1 MFVFCSNCIT
11 FAPPLEKS
19 PIVKGYRRQD
29 KLHRNMKVMK
39 FGGTSVGSVKSILSL
54 KEIVEAEARTQPV
67 IVVVSALDG
76 ITDKLIATSQ
86 MAKQGDEHYRE
97 EFDAMVKR
105 HHQMI
110 DTIITD
116 DKKRV
121 DLFNNVDQ
129 LFDQLKSIFYGVY
142 LIHDLSKK
150 TEDTIVSYGERL
162 SSHIVAAMVKN
173 GIRMNSRD
181 FIRTEKKMGKH
192 VIDADLTTQLVKETF
207 KELNEKTIYVVP
219 GFIARDRDTHETT
232 NLGRGGSDYTASIL
246 AAVLNAEVL
255 EIWTD
260 VDGFMTA
267 DPKVIKSAYTI
278 NELSYVEAMELCNFG
293 AKVIYPPTIYPVCVK
308 NIPIKVKNTF
318 NPEHP
323 GTLIK
328 ETIDDD
334 NKPIKG
340 ISSIKGTTLITVTG
354 LSMVGVIG
362 VNRRIFTTL
371 ANKGISVFM
380 VSQASS
386 ENSTSIGVRDEDAD
400 AAAEALNAEFAK
412 EIETG
417 AMYPM
422 QVESGL
428 ATIAIVGENMKQTPG
443 IAGKLFGTLGR
454 SGISVI
460 ACAQGASETNIS
472 FVVDGR
478 FLRKSLNVLHDSFFL
493 SEYKVLNLFI
503 CGIGTV
509 GGMLLEQIRTQQQFL
524 MQSRRLKLNVVGISD
539 VDNFVLDRDGI
550 DLDNYEKILRAGFPA
565 NTEHM
570 KEEIVK
576 MNIFNSVFVDC
587 TASRQIAMLY
597 QTFLEHNISV
607 VAANKIAAS
616 SDYDSYLK
624 LKQTARD
631 RGVWFRYETNVG
643 AGLPIIGTIN
653 DLCNSGDKIL
663 KIEAIL
669 SGTLNFIF
677 NEIAADVPFSETV
690 RRAKEQRYSEPDPRI
705 DLSGTDVIRKLVILT
720 REAGYKVEQD
730 DVEKHLFVPNDYF
743 EGSLDDFWKRLP
755 ELDADFE
762 ARRQKLEAENKRW
775 RFVATMENGKTNV
788 ALKEV
793 PYGHP
798 FYGLEG
804 SNNIVLLTT
813 ERYKEYP
820 MLIQGYGA
828 GAAVTAAGVFANIMS
843 IANI

>member
-1 MFVFCSNCIT
+1 
-11 FAPPLEKS
+11 
-19 PIVKGYRRQD
+19 
-29 KLHRNMKVMK
+29 MKVMK

-54 KEIVEAEARTQPV
+54 KKIVETEARTQPV
-67 IVVVSALDG
+67 VVVVSALDG
-76 ITDKLIATSQ
+76 ITDKLIATSK

-97 EFDAMVKR
+97 EFDAMVTR

-110 DTIITD
+110 EAIIQD
-116 DKKRV
+116 EKKRI
-121 DLFNNVDQ
+121 DLFNNIDQ
-129 LFDQLKSIFYGVY
+129 LFEQLKSIYFGVF

-150 TEDTIVSYGERL
+150 TEDAIVSYGERL

-173 GIRMNSRD
+173 GVRMNSRD
-181 FIRTEKKMGKH
+181 FIRTQKKQGKH
-192 VIDADLTTQLVKETF
+192 VIDADLTTELVKENF
-207 KELNEKTIYVVP
+207 KDLNDKTIYVVP
-219 GFIARDRDTHETT
+219 GFIARDRDSHETT
-232 NLGRGGSDYTASIL
+232 NLGRGGSDYTASII

-267 DPKVIKSAYTI
+267 DPKVIKTAYTI
-278 NELSYVEAMELCNFG
+278 NELSYIEAMELCNFG

-308 NIPIKVKNTF
+308 NIPIRVKNTF

-328 ETIDDD
+328 AKIDNDQ
-334 NKPIKG
+334 KPIKG

-386 ENSTSIGVRDEDAD
+386 ENSTSIGVRDEDAA

-417 AMYPM
+417 AMFPM

-472 FVVDGR
+472 FVVDGK

-493 SEYKVLNLFI
+493 SEYKVLNIFI

-550 DLDNYEKILRAGFPA
+550 DLDNYEKILRAGFAA

-570 KEEIVK
+570 RDEIVK

-587 TASRQIAMLY
+587 TASKQIAQLY

-616 SDYDSYLK
+616 SDYESYLK

>member
-1 MFVFCSNCIT
+1 
-11 FAPPLEKS
+11 
-19 PIVKGYRRQD
+19 
-29 KLHRNMKVMK
+29 MKVLK

-54 KEIVEAEARTQPV
+54 KKIVEAEARTQPV
-67 IVVVSALDG
+67 VVVVSALGG
-76 ITDKLIATSQ
+76 ITDKLISTSQ
-86 MAKQGDEHYRE
+86 LALKGDDKWRE
-97 EFDAMVKR
+97 EFDAMVTR

-121 DLFNNVDQ
+121 DLFNKVDQ
-129 LFDQLKSIFYGVY
+129 LFDQLKSIYYGVF

-162 SSHIVAAMVKN
+162 SSNIVATMIK
-173 GIRMNSRD
+173 GGKRMNSRD
-181 FIRTEKKMGKH
+181 FIRTEKKNGKH
-192 VIDADLTTQLVKETF
+192 RLAAELTNQLVREAF
-207 KELNEKTIYVVP
+207 KVMPDVAVVP
-219 GFIARDRDTHETT
+219 GFISRDKDTGETT
-232 NLGRGGSDYTASIL
+232 NLGRGGSDYTAAII
-246 AAVLNAEVL
+246 AAALDAEVL

-267 DPKVIKSAYTI
+267 DPRVIKTAYTI
-278 NELSYVEAMELCNFG
+278 NELSYIEAMELCNFG

-328 ETIDDD
+328 DHIENDK
-334 NKPIKG
+334 KPIKG

-386 ENSTSIGVRDEDAD
+386 ENSTSIGVRDEDAAD
-400 AAAEALNAEFAK
+400 AVEVLNAEFAK
-412 EIETG
+412 EIEEG
-417 AMYPM
+417 AMFPM
-422 QVESGL
+422 HAESGL
-428 ATIAIVGENMKQTPG
+428 ATIAIVGENMKHTPG

-472 FVVDGR
+472 FVVDGK

-503 CGIGTV
+503 CGVGTV
-509 GGMLLEQIRTQQQFL
+509 GGKLIEQIRSQYETL
-524 MQSRRLKLNVVGISD
+524 MQRNGLKLNVVGIASSKAGIY
-539 VDNFVLDRDGI
+539 DRDGI
-550 DLDNYEKILRAGFPA
+550 DLENYRELLKAPEAQGKSLRDEVLG
-565 NTEHM
+565 
-570 KEEIVK
+570 

-587 TASRQIAMLY
+587 TASKDIAALY

-607 VAANKIAAS
+607 IAANKIAAS
-616 SDYDSYLK
+616 SDYDNYMK
-624 LKQTARD
+624 LKNTART

-653 DLCNSGDKIL
+653 DLRNSGDKIL
-663 KIEAIL
+663 KIEAVL

-690 RRAKEQRYSEPDPRI
+690 RRAKEQGYSEPDPRI
-705 DLSGTDVIRKLVILT
+705 DLSGTDVVRKLVILT
-720 REAGYKVEQD
+720 REAGYQVEQA
-730 DVEKHLFVPNDYF
+730 DVEKHLFVPDSYF
-743 EGSLDDFWKRLP
+743 EGSVDDFWKKLP
-755 ELDADFE
+755 QLDADFE
-762 ARRQKLEAENKRW
+762 ARRKKLEAEGKRW
-775 RFVATMENGKTNV
+775 RFVATMEDGKTNV

-793 PYGHP
+793 DINHP
-798 FYGLEG
+798 FYRLEG

-820 MLIQGYGA
+820 MQIQGYGA
-828 GAAVTAAGVFANIMS
+828 GASVTAAGVFANIMS

>member
-1 MFVFCSNCIT
+1 
-11 FAPPLEKS
+11 
-19 PIVKGYRRQD
+19 
-29 KLHRNMKVMK
+29 MKVMK

-54 KEIVEAEARTQPV
+54 KKIVETEARTQPV
-67 IVVVSALDG
+67 VVVVSALDG
-76 ITDKLIATSQ
+76 ITDKLIATSR
-86 MAKQGDEHYRE
+86 MAQQGDEHYRE
-97 EFDAMVKR
+97 EFDAMVTR

-110 DTIITD
+110 EAIIQD
-116 DKKRV
+116 EKKRI
-121 DLFNNVDQ
+121 DLFNNIDQ
-129 LFDQLKSIFYGVY
+129 LFEQLKSIYFGVF

-150 TEDTIVSYGERL
+150 TEDAIVSYGERL

-173 GIRMNSRD
+173 GVRMNSRD
-181 FIRTEKKMGKH
+181 FIRTQKKQGKH
-192 VIDADLTTQLVKETF
+192 VIDADLTTELVKENF
-207 KELNEKTIYVVP
+207 KDLNDKTIYVVP
-219 GFIARDRDTHETT
+219 GFIARDRDSHETT
-232 NLGRGGSDYTASIL
+232 NLGRGGSDYTASII

-267 DPKVIKSAYTI
+267 DPKVIKTAYTI
-278 NELSYVEAMELCNFG
+278 NELSYIEAMELCNFG

-308 NIPIKVKNTF
+308 NIPIRVKNTF

-328 ETIDDD
+328 AKIDNDQ
-334 NKPIKG
+334 KPIKG

-386 ENSTSIGVRDEDAD
+386 ENSTSIGVRDEDAA

-417 AMYPM
+417 AMFPM

-472 FVVDGR
+472 FVVDGK

-493 SEYKVLNLFI
+493 SEYKVLNIFI

-539 VDNFVLDRDGI
+539 VDNVVLDRDGI
-550 DLDNYEKILRAGFPA
+550 DLDNYEKILRAGFAA

-570 KEEIVK
+570 RDEIVK

-587 TASRQIAMLY
+587 TASKQIAQLY

-616 SDYDSYLK
+616 SDYESYLK

-677 NEIAADVPFSETV
+677 NELAADVPFSETV

>member
-1 MFVFCSNCIT
+1 
-11 FAPPLEKS
+11 
-19 PIVKGYRRQD
+19 
-29 KLHRNMKVMK
+29 MKVMK

-54 KEIVEAEARTQPV
+54 KNIVEAEARTQPV

-129 LFDQLKSIFYGVY
+129 LFDQLKSIYYGVY

-162 SSHIVAAMVKN
+162 SSNIVAALIKN
-173 GIRMNSRD
+173 GVRMNSRD
-181 FIRTEKKMGKH
+181 FIRTEKKLGKH
-192 VIDADLTTQLVKETF
+192 VLATEETKRLVKEAF
-207 KELNEKTIYVVP
+207 KDMNEKSVYVVP
-219 GFIARDRDTHETT
+219 GFIARDLDSHETT
-232 NLGRGGSDYTASIL
+232 NLGRGGSDYTASII
-246 AAVLNAEVL
+246 AATLDAEVL

-293 AKVIYPPTIYPVCVK
+293 AKVIYPPTIYPVCIK

-328 ETIDDD
+328 ETIEDD

-340 ISSIKGTTLITVTG
+340 ISSIKGTSLITVTG

-386 ENSTSIGVRDEDAD
+386 ENSTSIGVRDEDAE
-400 AAAEALNAEFAK
+400 AAAEVLNAEFAK

-417 AMYPM
+417 AMFPM
-422 QVESGL
+422 LVESGL

-472 FVVDGR
+472 FVVNGR

-570 KEEIVK
+570 RDEIVK

-587 TASRQIAMLY
+587 TASRQIAQLY

-616 SDYDSYLK
+616 SDYDNYLK
-624 LKQTARD
+624 LRQTARD
-631 RGVWFRYETNVG
+631 KGVWFRYETNVG

-720 REAGYKVEQD
+720 REAGYKVEQA
-730 DVEKHLFVPNDYF
+730 DVEKHLFVPDSYF
-743 EGSLDDFWKRLP
+743 EGSIDDFWKKLP

-762 ARRQKLEAENKRW
+762 TRRQKLEAENKRW
-775 RFVATMENGKTNV
+775 RFVATMEADENDPSSFKTSV

>member
-1 MFVFCSNCIT
+1 
-11 FAPPLEKS
+11 
-19 PIVKGYRRQD
+19 
-29 KLHRNMKVMK
+29 MKVLK

-54 KEIVEAEARTQPV
+54 KEIVETEARTQPV
-67 IVVVSALDG
+67 VVVVSALDG
-76 ITDKLIATSQ
+76 ITDKLLATSQ
-86 MAKQGDEHYRE
+86 MALKGDEKWRE
-97 EFDAMVKR
+97 EFDAIVTR

-110 DTIITD
+110 DTVITD
-116 DKKRV
+116 SQKRV
-121 DLFNNVDQ
+121 DLFNKVDA
-129 LFDQLKSIFYGVY
+129 LFDQLKSIYYGVF
-142 LIHDLSKK
+142 LIHDLSEK
-150 TEDTIVSYGERL
+150 TQDAIVSYGERL
-162 SSHIVAAMVKN
+162 SSNIVATLVKN
-173 GIRMNSRD
+173 GVRMNSRD
-181 FIRTEKKMGKH
+181 FIRTERKNGQHKL
-192 VIDADLTTQLVKETF
+192 DSELTATLIRESFASLRQPQK
-207 KELNEKTIYVVP
+207 NNTIYVVP
-219 GFIARDRDTHETT
+219 GFIARDRDSHETT
-232 NLGRGGSDYTASIL
+232 NLGRGGSDYTAAII
-246 AAVLNAEVL
+246 AATLDAEIL

-278 NELSYVEAMELCNFG
+278 NELSYIEAMELCNFG

-308 NIPIKVKNTF
+308 NIPIRVKNTF

-328 ETIDDD
+328 DKIDDD

-386 ENSTSIGVRDEDAD
+386 ENSTSIGVRDEDSE
-400 AAAEALNAEFAK
+400 AAVEVLNEEFAK

-417 AMYPM
+417 AMFPM
-422 QVESGL
+422 QAENGL
-428 ATIAIVGENMKQTPG
+428 ATIAIVGENMKHTPG

-472 FVVDGR
+472 FVVDGK

-493 SEYKVLNLFI
+493 SEYKVLNIFI

-550 DLDNYEKILRAGFPA
+550 DLDNYEKILRAGFAA
-565 NTEHM
+565 NTNHM
-570 KEEIVK
+570 RDEIVK

-587 TASRQIAMLY
+587 TASKQIASLY

-677 NEIAADVPFSETV
+677 NEIAGDVPFSETV

-720 REAGYKVEQD
+720 REAGYKVEQT
-730 DVEKHLFVPNDYF
+730 DVEKHLFVPDDFF

-762 ARRQKLEAENKRW
+762 KRRKVLESENKRW
-775 RFVATMENGKTNV
+775 RFVATMEVNSDEPTTFKTSV

>member
-1 MFVFCSNCIT
+1 
-11 FAPPLEKS
+11 
-19 PIVKGYRRQD
+19 
-29 KLHRNMKVMK
+29 MKVMK

-54 KEIVEAEARTQPV
+54 KTIVEAEARTQPV

-76 ITDKLIATSQ
+76 ITDKLIATSKL
-86 MAKQGDEHYRE
+86 AKQGDEHYRE

-121 DLFNNVDQ
+121 ALFNNVDQ

-150 TEDTIVSYGERL
+150 TEDAIVSYGERL

-173 GIRMNSRD
+173 GVRMNSRD
-181 FIRTEKKMGKH
+181 FIRTEKKQGKH

-207 KELNEKTIYVVP
+207 KNPTDKTIYVVP

-232 NLGRGGSDYTASIL
+232 NLGRGGSDYTASII

-328 ETIDDD
+328 DKIEDD

-340 ISSIKGTTLITVTG
+340 ISSIKGTSLITVTG

-386 ENSTSIGVRDEDAD
+386 ENSTSIGVRDEDAA
-400 AAAEALNAEFAK
+400 AAAEVLNAEFAK

-417 AMYPM
+417 AMFPM

-493 SEYKVLNLFI
+493 SEYKVLNIFI

-550 DLDNYEKILRAGFPA
+550 DLDNYEKILRAGYPA

-570 KEEIVK
+570 RDEIVK
-576 MNIFNSVFVDC
+576 MNIFNSIFVDC

-720 REAGYKVEQD
+720 REAGYKVEQE
-730 DVEKHLFVPNDYF
+730 DVEKHLFVPNDFF
-743 EGSLDDFWKRLP
+743 EGSIEEFWKRLP

-762 ARRQKLEAENKRW
+762 ARRKVLESENKRW